1 MNGSSESS
9 SDSDDVG
16 KDNVVVAT
24 IAAVAADG
32 DSRAIGIGGA

>member
-9 SDSDDVG
+9 SSGDNVG

-24 IAAVAADG
+24 IAAVAATRRG
-32 DSRAIGIGGA
+32 